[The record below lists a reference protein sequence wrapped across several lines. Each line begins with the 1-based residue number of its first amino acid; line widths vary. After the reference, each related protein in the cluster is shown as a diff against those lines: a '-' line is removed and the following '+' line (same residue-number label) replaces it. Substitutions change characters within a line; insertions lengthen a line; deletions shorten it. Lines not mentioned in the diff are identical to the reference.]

1 MNGKRI
7 FNDAEEN
14 IEVKNLKKTESTE
27 EQVRN
32 EFSSSSS
39 SSSSS
44 SKNSQGIVLKKR
56 KNTKKAMFDLKDK
69 LSPEL
74 LCHVAKYIP
83 AMFLCN
89 KTLLELR
96 QFYYCKFHV
105 NIPKPVDAAC
115 RICGYR
121 RNYNTKDFGEIIRKY
136 LTGLKPVN
144 QCEKVKVSKMLNRQ
158 YALLNRWRN
167 NGIVQSRIDWAQR
180 EAEGRKDGKKF
191 ITILATDRFTH
202 PDLKN
207 KEKESEE

>member
-7 FNDAEEN
+7 LNVTEEN

-44 SKNSQGIVLKKR
+44 SKNSQGIVLKKK

-167 NGIVQSRIDWAQR
+167 VGIVQSRIDWAQR
-180 EAEGRKDGKKF
+180 EAEGKKNGKKV
-191 ITILATDRFTH
+191 ITILATGRFTH

>member
-7 FNDAEEN
+7 LNVTEEN

-44 SKNSQGIVLKKR
+44 STNSQGIVLKKK

-144 QCEKVKVSKMLNRQ
+144 HCEKVKVSKMLNRQ

-180 EAEGRKDGKKF
+180 EEAGKKNGKKF